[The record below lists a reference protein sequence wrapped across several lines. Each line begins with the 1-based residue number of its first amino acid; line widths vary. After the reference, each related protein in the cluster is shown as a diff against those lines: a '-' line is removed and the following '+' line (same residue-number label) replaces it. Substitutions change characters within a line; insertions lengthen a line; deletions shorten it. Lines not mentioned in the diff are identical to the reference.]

1 LASTITFSQTI
12 EGTWQPEGKD
22 AIFKIFEENGKYY
35 GQLIGSNDS
44 NQDEQIKEKDVIILL
59 RDLQKESNTNF
70 CCGTFFVPEKKREL
84 SAAVTLTDE
93 NTIVIKVS
101 KGWFSK
107 SITWKR
113 V

>member
-1 LASTITFSQTI
+1 MKLVCIIISLLASTITFSQNTI

-44 NQDEQIKEKDVIILL
+44 NQDEQIKEKDAIILL

-70 CCGTFFVPEKKREL
+70 CCGTFYRLIF
-84 SAAVTLTDE
+84 
-93 NTIVIKVS
+93 
-101 KGWFSK
+101 GQF
-107 SITWKR
+107 
-113 V
+113 